1 MSIYWPSGHH
11 YKIDSIIY
19 MSKAKTPT
27 WSKDTLLNLRVPQKI
42 LKGQENSI
50 SKTMAEY
57 MFLMIL
63 VK

>member
-11 YKIDSIIY
+11 CKIDSIIY

-42 LKGQENSI
+42 LKGQENAS
-50 SKTMAEY
+50 SKC
-57 MFLMIL
+57 
-63 VK
+63 